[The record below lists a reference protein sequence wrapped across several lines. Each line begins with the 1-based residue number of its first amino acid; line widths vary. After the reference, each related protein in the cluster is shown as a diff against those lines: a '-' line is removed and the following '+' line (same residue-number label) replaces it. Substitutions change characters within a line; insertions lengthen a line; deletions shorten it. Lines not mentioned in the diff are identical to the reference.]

1 MKTSNSSGDEIKA
14 LHQQIADL
22 QSSEAFF
29 RVITQ
34 NSSDIIIV
42 VNIKAEIIY
51 VNPAIERQLGYRPEE
66 LIGKSG
72 FAYIVP
78 ADIPRALLDF
88 GKSLLTKETK
98 IFNAFGIR
106 HQDGSTRILEGIGV
120 NLLHHPVVK
129 GFVMNVQDITVRRQA
144 EAELAAY
151 RQHLEEIV
159 VKRTAELS
167 QINTQLLNEL
177 SERKAAEKA
186 LKESQEKYR
195 DFIEDAP
202 IGVSMVDMSGKV
214 LYVNKRIEDLMGWSR
229 EQIVGRHGFGLDIF
243 DDETRKCLLERFAAR
258 AKGDPPQHLEIR
270 IVRKGHPALWVEV
283 ITTILRK
290 DDVPVGAQVV
300 FVDTTERKAATEAL
314 RISEDRFRTL
324 IQRSSDVISILDA
337 EGRSVYNSPSAE
349 AIFGY
354 PLETFSGKSFLGFI
368 HPDDR
373 DNIRGRFTGLI
384 NGTNPG
390 TATEFRGLKGDG
402 TWRTFEATGKN
413 LLDYE
418 GINGVAFITR
428 DITERKQA
436 EEERK
441 TLLERLHRV
450 ERIESLG
457 TLAGGVAHDLNNV
470 LGALVGYT
478 QLMLAKMGQDDPLKK
493 YLHNIMKSSEKGSA
507 IIQDLLTLAR
517 RGVNMPTEVINLNDV
532 LADFFQTPEFD
543 RIQSY
548 HARVTFNKDLADD
561 LRNMKGL
568 PVHLGKTVMN
578 LISNAAEAIVNQ
590 GEVSITTA
598 NGYLDKPLPGH
609 DDVRKGD
616 YVTLTVRDNGLGIS
630 GADRSKIFEPFYTK
644 KVMGR
649 SGTGLG
655 LAVVWGTV
663 KDHNGYIDVQSEL
676 GKGSTFTIY
685 FPATRETVAGNLQKN
700 ISPDSYMGSGESIL
714 IVDDLPEQREIAAS
728 LLAKLGYRV
737 KVVASGEDAVDY
749 MHHQTADVLVLDML
763 MEPGIDGLETYKRI
777 LKMHP
782 QQKAII
788 TSGFSETD
796 RVKQALELGVSAY
809 VRKPYLLENIGMALR
824 KALTEPPQQTQ

>member
-1 MKTSNSSGDEIKA
+1 LKTSNSSGDEIKA

-42 VNIKAEIIY
+42 VNKKAEIIY
-51 VNPAIERQLGYRPEE
+51 VNSAIERQLGYRPEE

-129 GFVMNVQDITVRRQA
+129 GFVMNVQDITAKRQA
-144 EAELAAY
+144 EEELTAY

-167 QINTQLLNEL
+167 RINAQLLNEL
-177 SERKAAEKA
+177 AVRQAAEKA
-186 LKESQEKYR
+186 LKESEEKYR

-202 IGVSMVDMSGKV
+202 IGVSMFDMSGKV
-214 LYVNKRIEDLMGWSR
+214 LYINKRIEDLMGWSR

-243 DDETRKCLLERFAAR
+243 DDDTRKLLLERFAAR
-258 AKGDPPQHLEIR
+258 AKGDPPQRLEIP
-270 IVRKGHPALWVEV
+270 ISRKDQPPLWVQV
-283 ITTILRK
+283 LGTILKK
-290 DDVPVGAQVV
+290 DDVPVGAQAV
-300 FVDTTERKAATEAL
+300 FV
-314 RISEDRFRTL
+314 
-324 IQRSSDVISILDA
+324 
-337 EGRSVYNSPSAE
+337 N
-349 AIFGY
+349 
-354 PLETFSGKSFLGFI
+354 
-368 HPDDR
+368 
-373 DNIRGRFTGLI
+373 
-384 NGTNPG
+384 
-390 TATEFRGLKGDG
+390 
-402 TWRTFEATGKN
+402 
-413 LLDYE
+413 
-418 GINGVAFITR
+418 
-428 DITERKQA
+428 ITERKQA

-441 TLLERLHRV
+441 GLLERLHRV

-478 QLMLAKMGQDDPLKK
+478 QLMLAKMDPDDPLKK

-517 RGVNMPTEVINLNDV
+517 RGVNMPTEVINLNDI

-578 LISNAAEAIVNQ
+578 LVSNAAEAIIDK
-590 GEVSITTA
+590 GEISITTA

-616 YVTLTVRDNGLGIS
+616 YAILTVRDNGQGIS
-630 GADRSKIFEPFYTK
+630 GADLGKIFEPFYTK

-663 KDHNGYIDVQSEL
+663 KDHDGYIDVQSEP
-676 GKGSTFTIY
+676 GKGSAFTIY
-685 FPATRETVAGNLQKN
+685 FPATRETVTDNFQKN
-700 ISPDSYMGSGESIL
+700 ISPDSYMGAGESIL
-714 IVDDLPEQREIAAS
+714 IVDDLPEQREIVAS
-728 LLAKLGYRV
+728 LLAKLGYQV
-737 KVVASGEDAVDY
+737 KAVASGEDAVDY

-782 QQKAII
+782 QQRAII

-824 KALTEPPQQTQ
+824 KALTEPSQQTQ